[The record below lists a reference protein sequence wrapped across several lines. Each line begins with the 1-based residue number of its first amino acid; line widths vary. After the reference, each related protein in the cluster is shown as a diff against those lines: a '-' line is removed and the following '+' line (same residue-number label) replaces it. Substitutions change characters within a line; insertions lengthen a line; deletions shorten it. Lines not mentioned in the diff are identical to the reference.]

1 MSDTPR
7 TLRMEQTEDSACQE
21 KCYVL
26 RSNTIIAPFREL
38 CQIRITSERLRE
50 GKNPF
55 NDDCGPSSTMA
66 VRCQERKI
74 GVRKFIQFPNMDE
87 CGV

>member
-26 RSNTIIAPFREL
+26 RSNTIVVPFREL

-55 NDDCGPSSTMA
+55 NDDCGPSSTIPMS
-66 VRCQERKI
+66 RKEDRRSENLFNFQI
-74 GVRKFIQFPNMDE
+74 WTNAGSR
-87 CGV
+87 